1 MGSGNIKTRSQK
13 MSDSTT
19 NNLQENPEEARSQ
32 TSTSVPTPHSRLPIR
47 RPLRFPKLVRA
58 LLAATSL
65 PAVIAVATYA
75 ARRAWPSGSS
85 EVAPLVVPVQPRD
98 FTLKIYADGEL
109 QSTDSKTIAVPFVP
123 VDRLRIATVVADG
136 RHVNKGDTLVEF
148 DPTQLDLQK
157 LEQRSNLDMAN
168 KKINKG
174 ELGSNVEKTDI
185 VKDKRIAELELQK
198 INEFLPRDA
207 LIYSQRDIIEGQI
220 NKEFSEKKLVYADA
234 RLNLKGKVY
243 TLDEAILLLE
253 RQQANNKIDQ
263 IERATTSL
271 KLISPA
277 SGIVAYNNQE
287 FFFGGFSIQPGRI
300 VWIGMTLF
308 NLVNPD
314 KMEAKCFVLEKDAG
328 ELKTDQPVTVTL
340 DPFPGQEFTGK
351 VKTIDNLARP
361 VDQGSPVKYFQVIVS
376 LDKTEPELMKPGVK
390 LKAQIRAGEMK
401 SVIVV
406 PRSAV
411 VKKDSDLVV
420 YVRKSHGQ
428 FEPVKVKLGQGD
440 LIQVVVTEGLQAGQ
454 SLALNPPD
462 VRRESKDQNKKT
474 Q

>member
-1 MGSGNIKTRSQK
+1 MKLIK
-13 MSDSTT
+13 
-19 NNLQENPEEARSQ
+19 
-32 TSTSVPTPHSRLPIR
+32 RL
-47 RPLRFPKLVRA
+47 PKLVRA
-58 LLAATSL
+58 ILVAVVLLAAVS
-65 PAVIAVATYA
+65 VAIYA
-75 ARRAWPSGSS
+75 ARRVWPSGSS

-109 QSTDSKTIAVPFVP
+109 QSAESKTIAVPFVP
-123 VDRLRIATVVADG
+123 VERLRIATVVADG

-148 DPTQLDLQK
+148 DQTELDLQM
-157 LEQRSNLDMAN
+157 LEHRSNLNMAN
-168 KKINKG
+168 QKITKG

-185 VKDKRIAELELQK
+185 VKDKRLAELELQK
-198 INEFLPRDA
+198 INEFLPRDTS
-207 LIYSQRDIIEGQI
+207 IYSQRDIIEGQI

-234 RLNLKGKVY
+234 RLQLKGKVY

-253 RQQANNKIDQ
+253 RQQANTKIDQ
-263 IERATTSL
+263 IGRASASL

-277 SGIVAYNNQE
+277 SGIVAYNNPE
-287 FFFGGFSIQPGRI
+287 FFFGGFSIQPGRT
-300 VWIGMTLF
+300 VWIGQSLF

-376 LDKTEPELMKPGVK
+376 IDKTDPNLMKPGVK
-390 LKAQIRAGEMK
+390 LKAQIRASELK

-411 VKKDSDLVV
+411 IKKDSDFAV
-420 YVRKSHGQ
+420 YVRKSPGQ

-454 SLALNPPD
+454 TLALNPPD
-462 VRRESKDQNKKT
+462 LKQDFSGKSKKSEGEKT
-474 Q
+474 K

>member
-1 MGSGNIKTRSQK
+1 MKPIKR
-13 MSDSTT
+13 
-19 NNLQENPEEARSQ
+19 
-32 TSTSVPTPHSRLPIR
+32 I
-47 RPLRFPKLVRA
+47 PKPVRA
-58 LLAATSL
+58 IFIAIILLG
-65 PAVIAVATYA
+65 AVSVVIYA
-75 ARRAWPSGSS
+75 ARRSWPSGSS
-85 EVAPLVVPVQPRD
+85 EISPLVVPIQPRD
-98 FTLKIYADGEL
+98 FTLKIHAEGEL
-109 QSTDSKTIAVPFVP
+109 QSAESMTIAVPFVP
-123 VDRLRIATVVADG
+123 IERMRIATVVADG

-148 DPTQLDLQK
+148 DQAELDLQM
-157 LEQRSNLDMAN
+157 LEHRSNLDMAN
-168 KKINKG
+168 QKITKG

-207 LIYSQRDIIEGQI
+207 QIYSQRDIIEGQL
-220 NKEFSEKKLVYADA
+220 NKEFSEKKLVFADA

-253 RQQANNKIDQ
+253 RQQANNKIGQ
-263 IERATTSL
+263 VERAFTSL
-271 KLISPA
+271 KLTSPA
-277 SGIVAYNNQE
+277 TGIVVYNNPE
-287 FFFGGFSIQPGRI
+287 YFFGGFSIQPGRT
-300 VWIGMTLF
+300 VWIGSTLF

-361 VDQGSPVKYFQVIVS
+361 VDQGSPVKYFQVIVA
-376 LDKTEPELMKPGVK
+376 LDKTDPNLMKPGVK
-390 LKAQIRAGEMK
+390 LKAQIRAGELK

-411 VKKDSDLVV
+411 IKKDSDFAV
-420 YVRKSHGQ
+420 YVHKSPGQ

-462 VRRESKDQNKKT
+462 VKRDSKDESKKAK
-474 Q
+474 

>member
-1 MGSGNIKTRSQK
+1 MKLIK
-13 MSDSTT
+13 
-19 NNLQENPEEARSQ
+19 
-32 TSTSVPTPHSRLPIR
+32 RL
-47 RPLRFPKLVRA
+47 PKLVRA
-58 LLAATSL
+58 ILVAVVLLAAVSI
-65 PAVIAVATYA
+65 VIYA

-85 EVAPLVVPVQPRD
+85 EIVPLVVPVQPRD

-109 QSTDSKTIAVPFVP
+109 QSADSMTIAVPFVP
-123 VDRLRIATVVADG
+123 VDRLRVATVIADG

-148 DPTQLDLQK
+148 DPTELDLQK
-157 LEQRSNLDMAN
+157 LEQRSNLDMTN
-168 KKINKG
+168 QKITKG
-174 ELGSNVEKTDI
+174 ELGSNLEKTDI

-207 LIYSQRDIIEGQI
+207 LIYSQREIIEGQI

-234 RLNLKGKVY
+234 RLSLKGKVY

-277 SGIVAYNNQE
+277 SGIVAYNNPE
-287 FFFGGFSIQPGRI
+287 YFFGGYSIQPGRI

-376 LDKTEPELMKPGVK
+376 LDKTDPELMKPGVK

-411 VKKDSDLVV
+411 VKKDSDITV
-420 YVRKSHGQ
+420 YVRKPHGQ

-462 VRRESKDQNKKT
+462 VKRESKDENKKT

>member
-1 MGSGNIKTRSQK
+1 MKLIK
-13 MSDSTT
+13 
-19 NNLQENPEEARSQ
+19 
-32 TSTSVPTPHSRLPIR
+32 RL
-47 RPLRFPKLVRA
+47 PKLVRA
-58 LLAATSL
+58 ILVALVLLAAVSI
-65 PAVIAVATYA
+65 VIYA

-85 EVAPLVVPVQPRD
+85 EIVPLVVPVQPRD

-109 QSTDSKTIAVPFVP
+109 QSADSMTIAVPFVP
-123 VDRLRIATVVADG
+123 VDRLRVATVVADG

-148 DPTQLDLQK
+148 DPTELDLQK
-157 LEQRSNLDMAN
+157 LEQRSNLDMTN
-168 KKINKG
+168 QKITKG

-207 LIYSQRDIIEGQI
+207 LIYSQREIIEGQI

-234 RLNLKGKVY
+234 RLSLKGKVY

-277 SGIVAYNNQE
+277 SGIVAYNNPE
-287 FFFGGFSIQPGRI
+287 YFFGGFSIQPGRI

-376 LDKTEPELMKPGVK
+376 LDKTDPELMKPGVK

-411 VKKDSDLVV
+411 VKKDSDITV
-420 YVRKSHGQ
+420 YVRKPHGQ

-462 VRRESKDQNKKT
+462 VKRESKNENKKT

>member
-1 MGSGNIKTRSQK
+1 MKLIK
-13 MSDSTT
+13 
-19 NNLQENPEEARSQ
+19 
-32 TSTSVPTPHSRLPIR
+32 RL
-47 RPLRFPKLVRA
+47 PKLVRA
-58 LLAATSL
+58 ILVAVVLLAAVS
-65 PAVIAVATYA
+65 VAIYA

-109 QSTDSKTIAVPFVP
+109 QSAESLTIAVPFVP
-123 VDRLRIATVVADG
+123 VERLRIATVVADG
-136 RHVNKGDTLVEF
+136 RRVNKGDTLVEF
-148 DPTQLDLQK
+148 DQTELDLQM
-157 LEQRSNLDMAN
+157 LENRSSLEMAN
-168 KKINKG
+168 QKITKG
-174 ELGSNVEKTDI
+174 ALGSNVEKTDI

-198 INEFLPRDA
+198 INEFMPRDA

-234 RLNLKGKVY
+234 RLQLKGKVY

-253 RQQANNKIDQ
+253 RQQANTKIDQ
-263 IERATTSL
+263 TSL

-277 SGIVAYNNQE
+277 SGIVVYNNLDY
-287 FFFGGFSIQPGRI
+287 FFGGSSIQPGRI

-361 VDQGSPVKYFQVIVS
+361 IDQGSPVKYFQVIVS
-376 LDKTEPELMKPGVK
+376 LDKTDPELMKPGVK
-390 LKAQIRAGEMK
+390 LKAQIRAGELK
-401 SVIVV
+401 TVIVV

-411 VKKDSDLVV
+411 VKKDSDFAV
-420 YVRKSHGQ
+420 YVRKSPGQ

-462 VRRESKDQNKKT
+462 VKRESKDENKKT

>member
-1 MGSGNIKTRSQK
+1 MKLIK
-13 MSDSTT
+13 
-19 NNLQENPEEARSQ
+19 
-32 TSTSVPTPHSRLPIR
+32 RL
-47 RPLRFPKLVRA
+47 PKLVRA
-58 LLAATSL
+58 ILIAIVLLS
-65 PAVIAVATYA
+65 VVSVAIYA

-85 EVAPLVVPVQPRD
+85 EISPLVVPIQPRD

-109 QSTDSKTIAVPFVP
+109 QSVESMTIAVPFVP
-123 VDRLRIATVVADG
+123 IERLRIATVVADG

-148 DPTQLDLQK
+148 DQEELDLQM
-157 LEQRSNLDMAN
+157 LEQRSNLEMAN
-168 KKINKG
+168 QKITKG

-185 VKDKRIAELELQK
+185 VKDKRIAELELEK

-207 LIYSQRDIIEGQI
+207 QIYSKRDIIEGQL
-220 NKEFSEKKLVYADA
+220 NKDFTEKKLVFADA
-234 RLNLKGKVY
+234 RLQLKGKVY

-253 RQQANNKIDQ
+253 RQQADTKIGQ
-263 IERATTSL
+263 VERAFTSL

-277 SGIVAYNNQE
+277 SGIIVYNNPE
-287 FFFGGFSIQPGRI
+287 YFFGGFSIQPGRT
-300 VWIGMTLF
+300 VWIGSTLF

-328 ELKTDQPVTVTL
+328 ELKKDQPVTVTL
-340 DPFPGQEFTGK
+340 DPYPGQEFTGQ
-351 VKTIDNLARP
+351 VKSIDNIARAI
-361 VDQGSPVKYFQVIVS
+361 DQGSPVKYFQVIVS
-376 LDKTEPELMKPGVK
+376 LDKTDPNLMKPGVK
-390 LKAQIRAGEMK
+390 LKAQIRASELK

-411 VKKDSDLVV
+411 VKKDSDFAV
-420 YVRKSHGQ
+420 YLRKLPGQ

-462 VRRESKDQNKKT
+462 VKRDSKDESKKAK
-474 Q
+474 

>member
-1 MGSGNIKTRSQK
+1 

-19 NNLQENPEEARSQ
+19 NNLQENPEVAKSQ
-32 TSTSVPTPHSRLPIR
+32 TSGSAPIPHSPLPTSHSRLPVR
-47 RPLRFPKLVRA
+47 RSLRLPKFVRTILVA
-58 LLAATSL
+58 VVLLAAVS
-65 PAVIAVATYA
+65 VAIYA

-85 EVAPLVVPVQPRD
+85 DVVPLVVPVQPRD

-109 QSTDSKTIAVPFVP
+109 QSAESMTIAVPFVP
-123 VDRLRIATVVADG
+123 VDRLRVATVVADG

-148 DPTQLDLQK
+148 DQTELDLQK

-168 KKINKG
+168 QKITKG

-198 INEFLPRDA
+198 INEFLPKDA
-207 LIYSQRDIIEGQI
+207 LIYSQREIIEGQI

-411 VKKDSDLVV
+411 VKKDSDLAVF
-420 YVRKSHGQ
+420 VRKPHGQ

-440 LIQVVVTEGLQAGQ
+440 MVQVVVTEGLQAGQ

-462 VRRESKDQNKKT
+462 VKRESKDENKKT

>member
-1 MGSGNIKTRSQK
+1 
-13 MSDSTT
+13 MSNLTT
-19 NNLQENPEEARSQ
+19 NNQQENAGAVKSQ
-32 TSTSVPTPHSRLPIR
+32 TSGSVPTPHSPLPIPR
-47 RPLRFPKLVRA
+47 SLRLPKLVRA
-58 LLAATSL
+58 ILAAVVLLAAVSI
-65 PAVIAVATYA
+65 VIYA

-85 EVAPLVVPVQPRD
+85 EVTPLVVPVQPRD

-109 QSTDSKTIAVPFVP
+109 QSAESMTIAVPFVP
-123 VDRLRIATVVADG
+123 VDRLRVATVVADG

-148 DPTQLDLQK
+148 DQTDLDLQM
-157 LEQRSNLDMAN
+157 LEYRSNLEMSN
-168 KKINKG
+168 QKITKG

-198 INEFLPRDA
+198 INEFMPRDA

-234 RLNLKGKVY
+234 RLMLKGKVY

-253 RQQANNKIDQ
+253 RQQANTKIDQ

-277 SGIVAYNNQE
+277 SGIVVYNNPE
-287 FFFGGFSIQPGRI
+287 YFFGGFSIQPGRI

-361 VDQGSPVKYFQVIVS
+361 IDQGSPVKYFQVIVS

-411 VKKDSDLVV
+411 VKKDSDIAV

-462 VRRESKDQNKKT
+462 VKRESKDENKKT